1 MKKIIVAATAL
12 LAIQAQ
18 AAKWDTSNNP
28 DYFNLIAK
36 TKMKHNLRDLPEA
49 AKLLDDR
56 LGWSETFWPSN
67 LGGIAYRWNS
77 TTPTPFKY
85 ESPKKEEILALKSN
99 PAKLEALLSTLS
111 PAELYDISQDD
122 FSYSLTKKVLKNYSP
137 KDLWW
142 EGICHG
148 WSQAAANFA
157 EPDKTVVIS
166 KKNQIPVP
174 FGSSDVKGLLAMHEA
189 YNSDGLY
196 TRIGDRCAVEGK
208 VPGEAFPEDG
218 DLPYPS
224 EVDANSRKCADTN
237 AGALHIVLTNMIGV
251 NSQGF
256 VADVDR
262 FNDVWNQP
270 VVGYES
276 VVHYDK
282 EIPVTPAEFKSGIAR
297 KVPVST
303 KMIYGDELEFYS
315 PELASEGVIGFVS
328 KDPVTGTS
336 AQTNGEKLYEYILE
350 LDSFDNIVGGEWV
363 SKSRPDMIWMKVPK
377 DKSNPFH
384 DGKFPLKGLKD
395 IYKPVRR

>member
-1 MKKIIVAATAL
+1 MKKLMVVATAL
-12 LAIQAQ
+12 IATSAF
-18 AAKWDTSNNP
+18 AEKWDASNNP

-36 TKMKHNLRDLPEA
+36 TKMNHNLKELPEA
-49 AKLLDDR
+49 AALKDER
-56 LGWSETFWPSN
+56 LGWSESYWPSN
-67 LGGIAYRWNS
+67 LGGIAFRWNS
-77 TTPTPFKY
+77 TNPMPFKY
-85 ESPKKEEILALKSN
+85 ESPKKEELLALKSQ

-122 FSYSLTKKVLKNYSP
+122 FGYSLTKKVLKTYSP

-148 WSQAAANFA
+148 WSQAAANFP
-157 EPDKTVVIS
+157 EPDKNVVIS
-166 KKNQIPVP
+166 KKNGIAVP

-189 YNSDGLY
+189 FNAEGLY

-218 DLPYPS
+218 NVPYPS
-224 EVDANSRKCADTN
+224 EADANSRKCADTN
-237 AGALHIVLTNMIGV
+237 AGAFHIVLASMIGI

-270 VVGYES
+270 VKSYES
-276 VVHYDK
+276 VIHWDR
-282 EIPVTPAEFKSGIAR
+282 ELPVTPADVKKGIDKR
-297 KVPVST
+297 VPVST

-328 KDPVTGTS
+328 KDPVTGTT
-336 AQTNGEKLYEYILE
+336 AQTEGTKQYEYILE
-350 LDSFDNIVGGEWV
+350 LDSFGNIVGGEWI
-363 SKSRPDMIWMKVPK
+363 SLTRPDMIWMKVPK
-377 DKSNPFH
+377 DKQKPFRN
-384 DGKFPLKGLKD
+384 GRFPLAGLND
-395 IYKPVRR
+395 IYKPIKR